1 MNHIIDKS
9 SPLRGKRG
17 GLFPGT
23 FDPFTIGHDALVRRA
38 LQFVDELYIAIGTN
52 TAKQT
57 MLTLDERMERIAA
70 LYEGEPRIHVVS
82 YEGLTTDFARSIGA
96 QFIIRGVRST
106 IDFEYERNIA
116 DVNRMLTGI
125 DTLLLISEP
134 EYAAI
139 SSSVVR
145 ELMHFGKDISAYLP
159 PKDIAYKQRNNY
171 CD

>member
-1 MNHIIDKS
+1 MRTAI
-9 SPLRGKRG
+9 
-17 GLFPGT
+17 FPGT

-38 LQFVDELYIAIGTN
+38 LQFVDELYIAIGIN

-57 MLTLDERMERIAA
+57 MFTLEERMERIAT
-70 LYEGEPRIHVVS
+70 LYKDEPRIHVVS
-82 YEGLTTDFARSIGA
+82 YEGLTTDLAQSTGA

-134 EYAAI
+134 QYAAI

-145 ELMHFGKDISAYLP
+145 ELAHFGKDVSNYLP
-159 PKDIAYKQRNNY
+159 
-171 CD
+171 

>member
-1 MNHIIDKS
+1 MRTAI
-9 SPLRGKRG
+9 
-17 GLFPGT
+17 FPGT

-38 LQFVDELYIAIGTN
+38 LQFVDELYIAIGIN

-57 MLTLDERMERIAA
+57 MFTLEERIERIAT
-70 LYEGEPRIHVVS
+70 LYKDEPRIHVVS
-82 YEGLTTDFARSIGA
+82 YEGLTTDFAQSTGA

-134 EYAAI
+134 QYAAI

-145 ELMHFGKDISAYLP
+145 ELAHFGKEISNYLP
-159 PKDIAYKQRNNY
+159 
-171 CD
+171 